1 MQELEVSL
9 SIPIPANMVL
19 ISKVELKQLKD
30 NALAGVYWTMKDLE
44 NRTGKKQTWLKEN
57 ILYQPRFKKQL
68 DLEHGGFVYYPKNQG
83 EKWTFHAS
91 KMADFLDKNF
101 SKIHQKAVWKM
112 AEKYVTFTGQETYFT
127 NNVNQ
132 VSKLERV
139 LREQKIEYRTILY
152 INNKPVTYDVDQG
165 FVQMNK
171 EQEMNIINQA
181 MKGSF

>member
-1 MQELEVSL
+1 MMQELEVSL

-30 NALAGVYWTMKDLE
+30 NSLVGVYWTMKDLE
-44 NRTGKKQTWLKEN
+44 QRTGKKQTWLKEN

-101 SKIHQKAVWKM
+101 SKIHQKAV
-112 AEKYVTFTGQETYFT
+112 
-127 NNVNQ
+127 
-132 VSKLERV
+132 
-139 LREQKIEYRTILY
+139 
-152 INNKPVTYDVDQG
+152 
-165 FVQMNK
+165 
-171 EQEMNIINQA
+171 
-181 MKGSF
+181 

>member
-1 MQELEVSL
+1 
-9 SIPIPANMVL
+9 
-19 ISKVELKQLKD
+19 
-30 NALAGVYWTMKDLE
+30 
-44 NRTGKKQTWLKEN
+44 
-57 ILYQPRFKKQL
+57 
-68 DLEHGGFVYYPKNQG
+68 
-83 EKWTFHAS
+83 
-91 KMADFLDKNF
+91 
-101 SKIHQKAVWKM
+101 M

-165 FVQMNK
+165 FVQMDK
-171 EQEMNIINQA
+171 KQEMNIINQA